1 MTLTPFEIIFSL
13 IIFVFAVF
21 PVGFLYYL
29 KSYPE
34 KIKEY
39 AVRPTRQKIVHKL
52 LLWFLGFSVFSVYL
66 LAFSIGFSVVTT
78 DIAVA
83 YGFGFSTGLMCS
95 IWIMYALAKLLP
107 TDSRSSFLTSI
118 IVFSIVFALC
128 FIGPSVMLSEPLL
141 NGSTIHVLSLII
153 LTITALWMNSHP
165 SKEAAVPHVDE
176 IPESNSA
183 TSKIDLA
190 KLVDSVPDISTA
202 STQVSEDVPAVAEAA
217 DKSVSHD
224 ETVPT
229 IIVSEPQ
236 AQISTPQKKHPNLPH
251 WVITII
257 LIVTCILCVLIGY
270 LAGGGYLSEDLVP
283 NSPYIQ
289 KLKKAESDASS
300 KGYKKGYHD
309 GRDDGYIAGKE
320 YGYSEGYSDGYD
332 EGASDELA
340 LLLDDYLG

>member
-1 MTLTPFEIIFSL
+1 
-13 IIFVFAVF
+13 
-21 PVGFLYYL
+21 
-29 KSYPE
+29 
-34 KIKEY
+34 
-39 AVRPTRQKIVHKL
+39 
-52 LLWFLGFSVFSVYL
+52 
-66 LAFSIGFSVVTT
+66 
-78 DIAVA
+78 
-83 YGFGFSTGLMCS
+83 MCS

-107 TDSRSSFLTSI
+107 TYPRSSFLTSI

-128 FIGPSVMLSEPLL
+128 FIEPSIMLSEPLL
-141 NGSTIHVLSLII
+141 NDSTVQVLSLII
-153 LTITALWMNSHP
+153 LVIAALWMNSHL
-165 SKEAAVPHVDE
+165 SKETAVPHVDE

-202 STQVSEDVPAVAEAA
+202 STQVSEDAPAVTETA

-257 LIVTCILCVLIGY
+257 LIFTCILCVLIGY

-289 KLKKAESDASS
+289 KLKKAESDAAS

-309 GRDDGYIAGKE
+309 GRDDGYVAGKE
-320 YGYSEGYSDGYD
+320 YGYREGYSAGYD
-332 EGASDELA
+332 EGTSDELA

>member
-29 KSYPE
+29 KHHPE
-34 KIKEY
+34 KIDEY

-83 YGFGFSTGLMCS
+83 YGFGFSTGSMCS
-95 IWIMYALAKLLP
+95 VWIMYALAKLLP
-107 TDSRSSFLTSI
+107 TYPRSSFLTSI

-128 FIGPSVMLSEPLL
+128 FIGPPIMLSEPLL
-141 NGSTIHVLSLII
+141 NGSTVHVLSLII

-165 SKEAAVPHVDE
+165 SKEASVPHVDE

-236 AQISTPQKKHPNLPH
+236 AQISISQKKQPYLPRLA
-251 WVITII
+251 VVII
-257 LIVTCILCVLIGY
+257 LTIACILCVLIGY
-270 LAGGGYLSEDLVP
+270 LVGGGYLSEDLVP

-289 KLKKAESDASS
+289 KLKKAESDAAS
-300 KGYKKGYHD
+300 KGYKKGYRD

-320 YGYSEGYSDGYD
+320 YGYKEGYREGYD
-332 EGASDELA
+332 KGVSDELVF
-340 LLLDDYLG
+340 LLDNYLG

>member
-13 IIFVFAVF
+13 LIFVFAVF

-29 KSYPE
+29 KSHPE
-34 KIKEY
+34 RIKEY
-39 AVRPTRQKIVHKL
+39 AVRPTHKKIVCKL
-52 LLWFLGFSVFSVYL
+52 LFWFLGFSVFSVYL
-66 LAFSIGFSVVTT
+66 ITFSIGSSVVTT

-95 IWIMYALAKLLP
+95 IWIMHALAKLLP
-107 TDSRSSFLTSI
+107 TDPRSSFLTSI

-128 FIGPSVMLSEPLL
+128 FIGPSIMLSGPLL
-141 NGSTIHVLSLII
+141 NGGTVHVLSLII
-153 LTITALWMNSHP
+153 LVIAALWMNSHP
-165 SKEAAVPHVDE
+165 SKETAVPHVDE

-183 TSKIDLA
+183 TSKIDLV
-190 KLVDSVPDISTA
+190 KLVDSVPDISTT
-202 STQVSEDVPAVAEAA
+202 STQVSEDAPAVTETA

-236 AQISTPQKKHPNLPH
+236 TQISIPQKKHPHLPRLA
-251 WVITII
+251 VVII
-257 LIVTCILCVLIGY
+257 LTTACILCVLIGY
-270 LAGGGYLSEDLVP
+270 LAGGGYLSEDFVP

-309 GRDDGYIAGKE
+309 GRNDGYVAGKS
-320 YGYSEGYSDGYD
+320 YGYNKGYEEGYSDGAD
-332 EGASDELA
+332 DTLSTLS
-340 LLLDDYLG
+340 DYLDY

>member
-1 MTLTPFEIIFSL
+1 MMEEISMSLTFQICVIL
-13 IIFVFAVF
+13 AVF
-21 PVGFLYYL
+21 PVIFLYYL
-29 KSYPE
+29 KHHPE
-34 KIKEY
+34 KIDEY

-52 LLWFLGFSVFSVYL
+52 LFWFLGFSVFSVHL

-107 TDSRSSFLTSI
+107 TYPRSSFLTSI
-118 IVFSIVFALC
+118 IVFSIIFALC
-128 FIGPSVMLSEPLL
+128 FTEPSIRLSKPLL
-141 NGSTIHVLSLII
+141 NDSTVQVLSLII
-153 LTITALWMNSHP
+153 LVIAALWMNSHL
-165 SKEAAVPHVDE
+165 SKETAVPHVDE

-190 KLVDSVPDISTA
+190 KLVDSVPDISTT
-202 STQVSEDVPAVAEAA
+202 STQVSEDAPAVTETA

-289 KLKKAESDASS
+289 KLKKAESDAAS

-309 GRDDGYIAGKE
+309 GRDDGYVAGKE
-320 YGYSEGYSDGYD
+320 YGYREGYSDGYD

-340 LLLDDYLG
+340 LVLDDYLG